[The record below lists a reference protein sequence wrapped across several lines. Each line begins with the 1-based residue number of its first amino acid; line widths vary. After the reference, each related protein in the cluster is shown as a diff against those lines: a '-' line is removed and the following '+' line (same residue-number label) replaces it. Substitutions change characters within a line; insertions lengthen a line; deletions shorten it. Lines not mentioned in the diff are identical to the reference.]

1 MNNLRFWLLSLIAVL
16 ASVSVAAAQK
26 PEKLG
31 DFTAWQAFRMVEPSG
46 QVVCWMLTDPQSS
59 QPGNLRRG
67 DPWLLV
73 AHRPGQE
80 TRVISFESGFPMDAS
95 KRPIASVGGKNFA
108 MFSKGG
114 ETAWSHP
121 EDDAAM
127 ITALKRGLSLTIE
140 SRSARGNDIRD
151 QFSLRGFTKAYDK
164 ISQACNV

>member
-16 ASVSVAAAQK
+16 ASGSIAAAQK

-46 QVVCWMLTDPQSS
+46 QVVCWMLTDPQVSE
-59 QPGNLRRG
+59 PGNLRRG

-121 EDDAAM
+121 DDDASM

>member
-16 ASVSVAAAQK
+16 ASGSIAAAQK

-46 QVVCWMLTDPQSS
+46 QVVCWMLTDPQASE
-59 QPGNLRRG
+59 PGNLRRG

-95 KRPIASVGGKNFA
+95 KRPIASVGGKKSPTQRA
-108 MFSKGG
+108 
-114 ETAWSHP
+114 
-121 EDDAAM
+121 
-127 ITALKRGLSLTIE
+127 
-140 SRSARGNDIRD
+140 SASDPPRAT
-151 QFSLRGFTKAYDK
+151 SA
-164 ISQACNV
+164 SS